1 MEGFYFD
8 IEADSF
14 YLYAKKVWYIKF
26 KSLDKKREMSVHP
39 FRDGGAEQKIRGWID
54 SFQDGC
60 YVVGHNHSGFDLW
73 ILWKF
78 FGIQPVVGKNGK
90 DYLGGKEVQF
100 IDTYVLSMYLQP
112 DNKFHSLA
120 YLSSGAE
127 IEKMDFRK
135 GLIDLGLMTDN
146 DPKGH
151 EFSFYSDLMQTYC
164 DTDVDSG
171 LGVFFK
177 LWEKAKH
184 YYKKEW
190 PHSSFRQVQ
199 KDYFLYQAQAYSG
212 VKFDI
217 EKAKKL
223 VAHIEEEMAKIKAE
237 VDPVLPPRGLKT
249 AEQAFYKIP
258 AKPFKKDGSLSAT
271 MDKWLEKHNA
281 KIVGDKI
288 LAYGIECDFVA
299 GDVLPVSLPMEIE
312 DGAELKQ
319 YFLDNGWKPH
329 EDFWNFK
336 KDPLTNKPMR
346 DPVTRGFIKTTPK
359 IQHAGQICP
368 NLEELEGFI
377 PKKLVKFLSLRNR
390 KGVVEGWLNNPRLEF
405 DGRLS
410 AEISGY
416 TPTFRVKHRT
426 VVNCP
431 KADPKVLLGA
441 EMRDLFTVDGDNL
454 YIGTDC
460 AALENRT
467 VAAYTMKY
475 DGGKFADIVL
485 NGDSHCYS
493 EDTEVLTL
501 SGWKRFGDLATDE
514 KVAQWESGRI
524 EFVQPSHVVWQDYE
538 GDMVSFESN
547 KVSLK
552 VTPDHRMV
560 YFDAR
565 RPESVKVKKAVEF
578 VGKMNGSLR
587 FPVSG
592 QVSNTAG
599 VGLREAEIGF
609 LVAAQADSYYDG
621 SSYRFEFSRERKIHA
636 FKALCKHLGILA
648 NETQG
653 KEGKTSR
660 FYVHKSKVGFL
671 KHYLN
676 EDKAFTDKLF
686 NMSAEEARL
695 FVEEIRRWDGTT
707 NQRGA
712 VVFDTTC
719 KVSRDV
725 VSVVATLGG
734 YRVFEGVYREDSC
747 RSAMFRSYI
756 SNGEGGCTV
765 PKSCTEYYK
774 GKIGCVSVPSSYIL
788 VRRGGKIVVSGNT
801 FNAFAF
807 FPHIAEKFDI
817 NEEGLKD
824 KTEFKPYRNKA
835 KTGAYLL
842 AYGGGVAKLA
852 SSLNLSKEEAQ
863 RSYDNYWTM
872 NDGLGKL
879 KKNIERYY
887 DTQGNKQFIPAWDGR
902 LLFARGKNILINLA
916 GQSCGAIAMSYS
928 CCLMDTWLGEMFI
941 DDLGRPYYL
950 YRGHKVK
957 RISCVHDE
965 YSWEVEPAIAEDI
978 RAMSVK
984 AIVRAGEILKLP
996 LPLDGEGKID
1006 TTWKGVH

>member
-1 MEGFYFD
+1 MLDGYYLD

-14 YLYAKKVWYIKF
+14 YLFAKKVWYIKF
-26 KSLDKKREMSVHP
+26 KSLDKKRELSVHP
-39 FRDGGAEQKIRGWID
+39 FRDSRAKDKILEWIN
-54 SFQDGC
+54 SFDNGC
-60 YVVGHNHSGFDLW
+60 YVVGHNLLGFDVW

-78 FGIQPVVGKNGK
+78 FDIKPVVGKKGK
-90 DYLGGKEVQF
+90 DYLAGKEVQF
-100 IDTYVLSMYLQP
+100 IDTYALSMYIQP
-112 DNKFHSLA
+112 DSKFHSLA
-120 YLSSGAE
+120 YLSSGQE
-127 IEKMDFRK
+127 VEKMDFRK
-135 GLIDLGLMTDN
+135 GLVELRLMKGDE
-146 DPKGH
+146 PKGH

-171 LGVFFK
+171 IGVLFK

-184 YYKKEW
+184 FYKTKW
-190 PHSSFRQVQ
+190 PHPSFRQVQ

-299 GDVLPVSLPMEIE
+299 GCVLPVSLPMEIE
-312 DGAELKQ
+312 DGTELKQ

-485 NGDSHCYS
+485 NGDSH
-493 EDTEVLTL
+493 
-501 SGWKRFGDLATDE
+501 
-514 KVAQWESGRI
+514 
-524 EFVQPSHVVWQDYE
+524 
-538 GDMVSFESN
+538 
-547 KVSLK
+547 
-552 VTPDHRMV
+552 
-560 YFDAR
+560 
-565 RPESVKVKKAVEF
+565 
-578 VGKMNGSLR
+578 
-587 FPVSG
+587 
-592 QVSNTAG
+592 
-599 VGLREAEIGF
+599 
-609 LVAAQADSYYDG
+609 
-621 SSYRFEFSRERKIHA
+621 
-636 FKALCKHLGILA
+636 
-648 NETQG
+648 
-653 KEGKTSR
+653 
-660 FYVHKSKVGFL
+660 
-671 KHYLN
+671 
-676 EDKAFTDKLF
+676 
-686 NMSAEEARL
+686 
-695 FVEEIRRWDGTT
+695 
-707 NQRGA
+707 
-712 VVFDTTC
+712 
-719 KVSRDV
+719 
-725 VSVVATLGG
+725 
-734 YRVFEGVYREDSC
+734 
-747 RSAMFRSYI
+747 
-756 SNGEGGCTV
+756 
-765 PKSCTEYYK
+765 
-774 GKIGCVSVPSSYIL
+774 
-788 VRRGGKIVVSGNT
+788 T

-872 NDGLGKL
+872 NEGLGKL
-879 KKNIERYY
+879 KENVERFY

-950 YRGHKVK
+950 YKGHKVK

-1006 TTWKGVH
+1006 TTWRGVH

>member
-54 SFQDGC
+54 SFRDGC

-288 LAYGIECDFVA
+288 FAYGIECDFVA

-336 KDPLTNKPMR
+336 KDPLTNKPVR

-441 EMRDLFTVDGDNL
+441 EMRDLFTVEEGNW
-454 YIGTDC
+454 YVGTDA

-467 VAAYTMKY
+467 VSAYTMKY

-485 NGDSHCYS
+485 KGDSH
-493 EDTEVLTL
+493 
-501 SGWKRFGDLATDE
+501 
-514 KVAQWESGRI
+514 
-524 EFVQPSHVVWQDYE
+524 
-538 GDMVSFESN
+538 
-547 KVSLK
+547 
-552 VTPDHRMV
+552 
-560 YFDAR
+560 
-565 RPESVKVKKAVEF
+565 
-578 VGKMNGSLR
+578 
-587 FPVSG
+587 
-592 QVSNTAG
+592 
-599 VGLREAEIGF
+599 
-609 LVAAQADSYYDG
+609 
-621 SSYRFEFSRERKIHA
+621 
-636 FKALCKHLGILA
+636 
-648 NETQG
+648 
-653 KEGKTSR
+653 
-660 FYVHKSKVGFL
+660 
-671 KHYLN
+671 
-676 EDKAFTDKLF
+676 
-686 NMSAEEARL
+686 
-695 FVEEIRRWDGTT
+695 
-707 NQRGA
+707 
-712 VVFDTTC
+712 
-719 KVSRDV
+719 
-725 VSVVATLGG
+725 
-734 YRVFEGVYREDSC
+734 
-747 RSAMFRSYI
+747 
-756 SNGEGGCTV
+756 
-765 PKSCTEYYK
+765 
-774 GKIGCVSVPSSYIL
+774 
-788 VRRGGKIVVSGNT
+788 T
-801 FNAFAF
+801 FNSFAF
-807 FPHIAEKFDI
+807 FPEIAEKFDI
-817 NEEGLKD
+817 NELNLKD
-824 KTEFKPYRNKA
+824 NPEFKPYRNKA

-863 RSYDNYWTM
+863 RSYDNYWLA
-872 NDGLGKL
+872 NEGLGKL
-879 KKNIERYY
+879 KKAIEKYF
-887 DTQGNKQFIPAWDGR
+887 DTQGNKQYIPGWDGR

-916 GQSCGAIAMSYS
+916 GQSCGAIAMSYAA
-928 CCLMDTWLGEMFI
+928 CLMDSWLGDMFI
-941 DDLGRPYYL
+941 DYLGRPYYL
-950 YRGHKVK
+950 YKGKVVK
-957 RISCVHDE
+957 RVSLAHDE
-965 YSWEVEPAIAEDI
+965 YSWEVEPGIEEEI
-978 RAMSVK
+978 KKLTVK
-984 AIVRAGEILKLP
+984 AIVRAGEIIKLP
-996 LPLDGEGKID
+996 IPLDGEGKIGKSWRD
-1006 TTWKGVH
+1006 VH

>member
-54 SFQDGC
+54 SFRDGC

-288 LAYGIECDFVA
+288 FAYGIECDFVA

-336 KDPLTNKPMR
+336 KDPLTNKPVR
-346 DPVTRGFIKTTPK
+346 DPVTCGFIKTTPK

-441 EMRDLFTVDGDNL
+441 EMRDLFTVEEGNW
-454 YIGTDC
+454 YVGTDA

-467 VAAYTMKY
+467 VSAYTMKY

-485 NGDSHCYS
+485 KGDSH
-493 EDTEVLTL
+493 
-501 SGWKRFGDLATDE
+501 
-514 KVAQWESGRI
+514 
-524 EFVQPSHVVWQDYE
+524 
-538 GDMVSFESN
+538 
-547 KVSLK
+547 
-552 VTPDHRMV
+552 
-560 YFDAR
+560 
-565 RPESVKVKKAVEF
+565 
-578 VGKMNGSLR
+578 
-587 FPVSG
+587 
-592 QVSNTAG
+592 
-599 VGLREAEIGF
+599 
-609 LVAAQADSYYDG
+609 
-621 SSYRFEFSRERKIHA
+621 
-636 FKALCKHLGILA
+636 
-648 NETQG
+648 
-653 KEGKTSR
+653 
-660 FYVHKSKVGFL
+660 
-671 KHYLN
+671 
-676 EDKAFTDKLF
+676 
-686 NMSAEEARL
+686 
-695 FVEEIRRWDGTT
+695 
-707 NQRGA
+707 
-712 VVFDTTC
+712 
-719 KVSRDV
+719 
-725 VSVVATLGG
+725 
-734 YRVFEGVYREDSC
+734 
-747 RSAMFRSYI
+747 
-756 SNGEGGCTV
+756 
-765 PKSCTEYYK
+765 
-774 GKIGCVSVPSSYIL
+774 
-788 VRRGGKIVVSGNT
+788 T
-801 FNAFAF
+801 FNSFAF
-807 FPHIAEKFDI
+807 FPEIAEKFDI
-817 NEEGLKD
+817 NELNLKD
-824 KTEFKPYRNKA
+824 NPEFKPYRNKA

-863 RSYDNYWTM
+863 RSYDNYWLA
-872 NDGLGKL
+872 NEGLGKL
-879 KKNIERYY
+879 KKAIEKYF
-887 DTQGNKQFIPAWDGR
+887 DTQGNKQYIPGWDGR

-916 GQSCGAIAMSYS
+916 GQSCGAIAMSYAA
-928 CCLMDTWLGEMFI
+928 CLMDSWLGDMFI
-941 DDLGRPYYL
+941 DYLGRPYYL
-950 YRGHKVK
+950 YKGKVVK
-957 RISCVHDE
+957 RVSLAHDE
-965 YSWEVEPAIAEDI
+965 YSWEVEPGIEEEI
-978 RAMSVK
+978 KKLTVK
-984 AIVRAGEILKLP
+984 AIVRAGEIIKLP
-996 LPLDGEGKID
+996 IPLDGEGKIGKSWRD
-1006 TTWKGVH
+1006 VH